1 MALRLS
7 GPLTAYRIADRRH
20 PILDGGGSLIVA
32 GRWHAV
38 GRRIV
43 YASTSF
49 AVALLEKLVHSN
61 TGKVPKTHV
70 VAEIQLPAGVAI
82 ERITGD
88 DVPDWDR
95 ADCMSS
101 RAYGDG
107 WFDERRSLALLVPSV
122 VARPE
127 ENLLINQ
134 DHPDFRLVAHGKP
147 RPVIWDERLFVNRG

>member
-1 MALRLS
+1 MASRLS

-20 PILDGGGSLIVA
+20 PILDGAGSLIVA
-32 GRWHAV
+32 GRWHSI
-38 GRRIV
+38 GRRVI

-70 VAEIQLPAGVAI
+70 AVEIQLPAGVAI
-82 ERITGD
+82 ERITGED
-88 DVPDWDR
+88 IPGWDR
-95 ADCMSS
+95 ADCIAS
-101 RAYGDG
+101 RAQGDR

-127 ENLLINQ
+127 ENLLLNQ
-134 DHPDFRLVAHGKP
+134 EHPDFRLVTHGEP
-147 RPVIWDERLFVNRG
+147 RPVIWDERLFVNRA